1 MSYKINTA
9 DGTLLVDLV
18 DGRID
23 TDTTDLVLVGRNFTG
38 YGEYFNENF
47 IKLLEN
53 FSNSAPPANP
63 IRGQLWY
70 DTSENRLKIF
80 DGTNFRSTDATI
92 VSATQPT
99 MLSGD
104 IWIDTNNK
112 QIYFSDGSELILA
125 GPIYTDVQGESGFS
139 ITTITDNTGQ
149 PRVVARFLIGGS
161 VIAIVSGESFT
172 AATSITNF
180 GTSIQAG
187 WNMSS
192 EYTDFKFNGPA
203 ASTTQLIDSLGNLY
217 TPNSFLKIASN
228 NTTTGWLHVKNDT
241 GLIVGDDSDFTIRVE
256 GNAVVQRSQISGS
269 DLKIQVRQGASNVD
283 AIKID
288 NLNSRIGLW
297 QSTPLYSL
305 DLSGSMRITGDLIV
319 GGSASYFDVTN
330 IRVEDKSIEL
340 GITSGGT
347 TFSEL
352 ELDGAGIIVKS
363 GVSDKSLTWSNA
375 NNNWNAT
382 SHFNIPTGYQ
392 YKINN
397 TLVLSATALGSSV
410 TSASGL
416 TSLGVLNNLDVDYIN
431 LNGATITT
439 TGYPLYIV
447 SDGTVVFSDPLLA
460 DVKLSGI
467 ATPDVS
473 DPGNYVANKT
483 YVDEKFQDQNVY
495 LTFDITGVTN
505 TQLALYIEDLVPGI
519 TKNVGVYA
527 YVHCTAYSGT
537 ITYNGSDGINK
548 TFVAVDKNG
557 VENQSV
563 LQDVGFSNTVETV
576 SLSVSRSLKVFQL
589 DGSYQWTYLSTSV
602 YP

>member
-1 MSYKINTA
+1 
-9 DGTLLVDLV
+9 LV

-23 TDTTDLVLVGRNFTG
+23 TDTTDLVLVGRNYTG

-53 FSNSAPPANP
+53 FSNSSPPANP

-80 DGTNFRSTDATI
+80 DGSIFRSTDATI

-99 MLSGD
+99 MLAGD
-104 IWIDTNNK
+104 IWVDTNNK
-112 QIYFSDGSELILA
+112 QIYFSDGSNLILA
-125 GPIYTDVQGESGFS
+125 GPIYTDSQGESGFS

-149 PRVVARFLIGGS
+149 PRVVARFLIGNTT
-161 VIAIVSGESFT
+161 VAIVSSESFT

-180 GTSIQAG
+180 GTSILAG

-192 EYTDFKFNGPA
+192 EHTDFKFNGPA
-203 ASTTQLIDSLGNLY
+203 SSTTQLIDSLGNLY

-241 GLIVGDDSDFTIRVE
+241 GLVVGDDSDFTVKVE
-256 GNAVVQRSQISGS
+256 SNTVVQRSQISGS
-269 DLKIQVRQGASNVD
+269 DFKIQVRQGSSNVD

-288 NLNSRIGLW
+288 NLNSRIGIW
-297 QSTPLYSL
+297 QSTPQYSL
-305 DLSGSMRITGDLIV
+305 DLTGSMRITGDLIV

-330 IRVEDKSIEL
+330 IRVEDKTIEL

-347 TFSEL
+347 TFSEI
-352 ELDGAGIIVKS
+352 ELDGAGIVVKS
-363 GVSDKSLTWSNA
+363 GVSDKSLTWDNA

-397 TLVLSATALGSSV
+397 SLVLSATALGSSV
-410 TSASGL
+410 TSAPGL
-416 TSLGVLNNLDVDYIN
+416 TSIGVLTNLNVDYIN

-460 DVKLSGI
+460 DVKITGV

-473 DPGNYVANKT
+473 DPGSSIANKT

-495 LTFDITGVTN
+495 LTFDITGVNN
-505 TQLALYIEDLVPGI
+505 TQLASFIEDLVPGI

-537 ITYNGSDGINK
+537 ISYNGADGINK

-563 LQDVGFSNTVETV
+563 LQDVGFSDTVESV
-576 SLSVSRSLKVFQL
+576 SLTVARSLKVFQV
-589 DGSYQWTYLSTSV
+589 DGAYQWTYVSTSV

>member
-23 TDTTDLVLVGRNFTG
+23 TDTTDLVLVGRNYTG

-53 FSNSAPPANP
+53 FSNSSPPANP

-80 DGTNFRSTDATI
+80 DGSIFRSTDATI

-99 MLSGD
+99 MLAGD
-104 IWIDTNNK
+104 IWVDTNNK
-112 QIYFSDGSELILA
+112 QIYFSDGSNLILA
-125 GPIYTDVQGESGFS
+125 GPIYTDSQGESGFS

-149 PRVVARFLIGGS
+149 PRVVARFLIGNTT
-161 VIAIVSGESFT
+161 VAIVSSESFT

-180 GTSIQAG
+180 GTSILAG

-192 EYTDFKFNGPA
+192 EHTDFKFNGPA
-203 ASTTQLIDSLGNLY
+203 SSTTQLIDSLGNLY

-241 GLIVGDDSDFTIRVE
+241 GLVVGDDSDFTVKVE
-256 GNAVVQRSQISGS
+256 SNTVVQRSQISGS
-269 DLKIQVRQGASNVD
+269 DFKIQVRQGSSNVD

-288 NLNSRIGLW
+288 NLNSRIGIW
-297 QSTPLYSL
+297 QSTPQYSL
-305 DLSGSMRITGDLIV
+305 DLTGSMRITGDLIV

-330 IRVEDKSIEL
+330 IRVEDKTIEL

-347 TFSEL
+347 TFSEI
-352 ELDGAGIIVKS
+352 ELDGAGIVVKS
-363 GVSDKSLTWSNA
+363 GVSDKSLTWDNA

-397 TLVLSATALGSSV
+397 SLVLSATALGSSV
-410 TSASGL
+410 TSAPGL
-416 TSLGVLNNLDVDYIN
+416 TSIGVLTNLNVDYIN

-460 DVKLSGI
+460 DVKITGV

-473 DPGNYVANKT
+473 DPGSSIANKT

-495 LTFDITGVTN
+495 LTFDITGVNN
-505 TQLALYIEDLVPGI
+505 TQLASFIEDLVPGI

-537 ITYNGSDGINK
+537 ISYNGADGINK

-563 LQDVGFSNTVETV
+563 LQDVGFSDTVESV
-576 SLSVSRSLKVFQL
+576 SLTVARSLKVFQV
-589 DGSYQWTYLSTSV
+589 DGAYQWTYVSTSV